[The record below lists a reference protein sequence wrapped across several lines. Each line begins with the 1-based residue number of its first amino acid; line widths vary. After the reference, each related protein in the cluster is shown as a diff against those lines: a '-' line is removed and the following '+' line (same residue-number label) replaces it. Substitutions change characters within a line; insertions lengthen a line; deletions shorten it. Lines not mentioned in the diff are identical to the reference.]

1 MGVRFAGL
9 VENPPAVLRGAD
21 LCHVFTVR
29 RISIGSYKA
38 MACGLPVIS
47 TDCPTGP
54 SEIIRNHVDGI
65 LVPTGDAMKLADA
78 MERLMAHPE
87 ERNGLAARAIGCE
100 RFGIEAIM
108 KLWDKLLADISAL
121 PDSSQVRDGSSLH

>member
-1 MGVRFAGL
+1 
-9 VENPPAVLRGAD
+9 
-21 LCHVFTVR
+21 
-29 RISIGSYKA
+29 
-38 MACGLPVIS
+38 
-47 TDCPTGP
+47 
-54 SEIIRNHVDGI
+54 
-65 LVPTGDAMKLADA
+65 

-87 ERNGLAARAIGCE
+87 ERNGLAARAIGVYE